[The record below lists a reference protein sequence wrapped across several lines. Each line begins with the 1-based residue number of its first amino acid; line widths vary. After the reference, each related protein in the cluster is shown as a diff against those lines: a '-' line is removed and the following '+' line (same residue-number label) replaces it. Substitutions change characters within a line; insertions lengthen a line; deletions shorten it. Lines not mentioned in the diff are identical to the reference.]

1 MLFPL
6 ASVFSVLI
14 STFEGLEGLVLL
26 LFILGIVLVVIEFL
40 MPGFGIAGIL
50 GVVSLVA
57 GIVLVSQLVSIL
69 VLILIIAAVLVII
82 AGLLVFMYKSATKG
96 GRMSKLLLLN
106 TNTSKEEGFTS
117 TKDIEEDLVGLEGIA
132 ETILRPA
139 GIGLFGKRKIDVVTE
154 GEFIQR
160 GSKIKIVKIEGFRII
175 VEEIE

>member
-50 GVVSLVA
+50 GVVSLVV

-96 GRMSKLLLLN
+96 GRMSKLLLN

-117 TKDIEEDLVGLEGIA
+117 TLDIEEDLVGLEGIA

-139 GIGLFGKRKIDVVTE
+139 GTGLFGKRKIDVVTE

-160 GSKIKIVKIEGFRII
+160 GSKIKIVKIEGFRVI

>member
-1 MLFPL
+1 
-6 ASVFSVLI
+6 
-14 STFEGLEGLVLL
+14 
-26 LFILGIVLVVIEFL
+26 
-40 MPGFGIAGIL
+40 
-50 GVVSLVA
+50 
-57 GIVLVSQLVSIL
+57 VSIL

-117 TKDIEEDLVGLEGIA
+117 TLDIEEDLVGLEGIA

-139 GIGLFGKRKIDVVTE
+139 GTGLFGKRKIDVVTE

>member
-1 MLFPL
+1 
-6 ASVFSVLI
+6 
-14 STFEGLEGLVLL
+14 
-26 LFILGIVLVVIEFL
+26 

-50 GVVSLVA
+50 GVVSLVV

-117 TKDIEEDLVGLEGIA
+117 TLDIEEDLVGLEGIA

-139 GIGLFGKRKIDVVTE
+139 GTGLFGKRKIDVVTE

-160 GSKIKIVKIEGFRII
+160 GSKIKIVKIEGFRVI

>member
-1 MLFPL
+1 
-6 ASVFSVLI
+6 
-14 STFEGLEGLVLL
+14 
-26 LFILGIVLVVIEFL
+26 

-117 TKDIEEDLVGLEGIA
+117 TLDIEEDLVGLEGIA

-139 GIGLFGKRKIDVVTE
+139 GTGLFGKRKIDVVTE

>member
-1 MLFPL
+1 
-6 ASVFSVLI
+6 
-14 STFEGLEGLVLL
+14 
-26 LFILGIVLVVIEFL
+26 

-117 TKDIEEDLVGLEGIA
+117 TLDIEEDLVGLEGIA

-139 GIGLFGKRKIDVVTE
+139 GTGLFGKRKIDVVTE

-160 GSKIKIVKIEGFRII
+160 GSKIKIVKIEGFRVI